1 MKPFVLLLSLAAP
14 LMAETSLTIYNGGFA
29 LVRDDV
35 ALDLKPGLN
44 AVAYNQA
51 TAQLQPDSVTLRDPV
66 GGVPLRI
73 VEQGYRND
81 PVSEQRLLAL
91 NEGREIDFLIRE
103 TMKPDRLVRGR
114 IVRSGYIPGG
124 ASVQPLV
131 EVDGQLRFSLPGTPL
146 FPSLPDDSVLKP
158 ALNWTILSKEAAK
171 LDGRVSYLSQGLG
184 WQADYNVVVNEKDS
198 TLDLV
203 GLVTFRN
210 DCGRDFTNA
219 KVKLMAGEV
228 SRVQPVPQANY
239 GRAKAALMAAD
250 EFGGVTEKAFDEFH
264 LYTIGMPVTL
274 RDRESKQVEFVTAG
288 KIPARKAF
296 VYEYLRPG
304 MWHLYDPAYAT
315 SNRDLGMQGDGKV
328 RVFWEFRNDKASN
341 LGIPL
346 PKGVVRFYSQDDDRN
361 LEFVGEN
368 EIDHTPQGEEVRINT
383 GNAFDIVVERKRVD
397 YVLDTSNKTLRESF
411 EIKLRNR
418 KAAPVEVRVI
428 EHPFRTAT
436 WKLTQSTA
444 AFTKKDSNTLEA
456 TVPVAPDKEQTVR
469 YEVLY
474 TW

>member
-44 AVAYNQA
+44 AVAYSQA

-81 PVSEQRLLAL
+81 PVSEQRLLSL
-91 NEGREIDFLIRE
+91 NEGREIDFLVRE
-103 TMKPDRLVRGR
+103 AMKPDRIVRGH

-124 ASVQPLV
+124 APVQPLV
-131 EVDGQLRFSLPGTPL
+131 EVDGQLRFSLPGIPL
-146 FPSLPDDSVLKP
+146 FHALPDDSVLKP
-158 ALNWTILSKEAAK
+158 ALNWTIQSKEAAK
-171 LDGRVSYLSQGLG
+171 LDARVSYLSQGLG

-198 TLDLV
+198 MLDLV

-210 DCGRDFTNA
+210 DCGRDFASA

-288 KIPARKAF
+288 RIPARKAF
-296 VYEYLRPG
+296 VYEHLRPG

-315 SNRDLGMQGDGKV
+315 SNRDLGMQGDAKV

-341 LGIPL
+341 LGLPL

-361 LEFVGEN
+361 LEFIGEN

-397 YVLDTSNKTLRESF
+397 YILDTSNKTLRESF

-418 KAAPVEVRVI
+418 KTAPVEVRVV

-436 WKLTQSTA
+436 WKVTQSTA
-444 AFTKKDSNTLEA
+444 TFTKKDSNTLEA
-456 TVPVAPDKEQTVR
+456 TVPVPPDKEQTVR